1 MVTTSSTMSSGVV
14 LLLDSSSSEDPKT
27 PYSKRKEDDA
37 DLPDLTSTSK
47 KLCTKVIKQENAKT
61 D

>member
-1 MVTTSSTMSSGVV
+1 
-14 LLLDSSSSEDPKT
+14 
-27 PYSKRKEDDA
+27 DDA